1 MAATG
6 TIPFLGS
13 GSRSVTLRILPTS
26 LQIFFCYF
34 AIGLPMAVLPSVVHL
49 QLHFNTVLAGLAISA
64 QYVATVVSR
73 PQAGRM
79 ADSVGARR
87 TVLWGLVTCGFSGL
101 CLAGAGWLGSSE
113 PSWPL
118 ACLGV
123 VFLSRLVLGYGE
135 SWLATGSSL
144 WGIARVGQEHTARVI
159 SWSGISSYGGL
170 AIGAPAGVWIEHAWG
185 LSGVGLVSLGVSCL
199 GLATAWPIGEVGA
212 AEGEPLKF
220 RQVLG
225 RVFPYGTALALATT
239 GFGTIA
245 SFMVLFY
252 AHRHWADA
260 AFALT
265 SFGAS
270 FVLAR
275 LLFAHSI
282 DRWGGFRVALVCL
295 SGEIGGLLF
304 LWMAFTPA
312 MAFAGAALTGFG
324 FSLVFPA
331 LGVEAVNRVSAENR
345 GSALGI
351 FTAFAD
357 LSLGMTGPVIGLIVA
372 GLGYSP
378 IFLFAAVMAALA
390 LGLTLLL
397 QTEHRK
403 QNTGCRTQNTGC
415 RRGQWPEGTRQQAV
429 GNRQQAG

>member
-1 MAATG
+1 MAASG
-6 TIPFLGS
+6 TIPFTGS
-13 GSRSVTLRILPTS
+13 EPRPVTLRILPTS

-87 TVLWGLVTCGFSGL
+87 TVLSGLVTCGCSGL
-101 CLAGAGWLGSSE
+101 CLAGAGWLGSF
-113 PSWPL
+113 PL

-123 VFLSRLVLGYGE
+123 IFVSRLVLGWGE

-144 WGIARVGQEHTARVI
+144 WGIARVGHEHTARVI
-159 SWSGISSYGGL
+159 SWSGICSYGGL
-170 AIGAPAGVWIEHAWG
+170 AIGAPVGVWIVRAWG

-199 GLATAWPIGEVGA
+199 GLLTAWPIGEVA
-212 AEGEPLKF
+212 VPEGEPLRF

-252 AHRHWADA
+252 AHRHWPDA
-260 AFALT
+260 AYALT

-270 FVLAR
+270 FILAR

-304 LWMAFTPA
+304 LWLAFTPG

-331 LGVEAVNRVSAENR
+331 LGVEAVNRVTAENR

-351 FTAFAD
+351 YTAFAD
-357 LSLGMTGPVIGLIVA
+357 LSLGLIGPVIGLIVA

-378 IFLFAAVMAALA
+378 IFLFAALMAAVALGMTLA
-390 LGLTLLL
+390 LHAGRRIQGAGYRVQGAGLRT
-397 QTEHRK
+397 QDAEHRV
-403 QNTGCRTQNTGC
+403 QVTD
-415 RRGQWPEGTRQQAV
+415 
-429 GNRQQAG
+429 

>member
-1 MAATG
+1 MQPTGDPAAGGVYHKVREMAGGG
-6 TIPFLGS
+6 TIPLLGS
-13 GSRSVTLRILPTS
+13 ASRSVTLRILPTS

-79 ADSVGARR
+79 ADRVGARQ
-87 TVLWGLVTCGFSGL
+87 TVLSGLVTCGISGL
-101 CLAGAGWLGSSE
+101 CLAGAGWLGA
-113 PSWPL
+113 WPL

-123 VFLSRLVLGYGE
+123 MFASRLVLGYGE
-135 SWLATGSSL
+135 SWLATGASL

-170 AIGAPAGVWIEHAWG
+170 AIGAPVGVWIVRAWG
-185 LSGVGLVSLGVSCL
+185 LSGVGLLSLGISCL
-199 GLATAWPIGEVGA
+199 GLLTAWPIGEVA
-212 AEGEPLKF
+212 VPEGEPLKF

-270 FVLAR
+270 FILAR

-304 LWMAFTPA
+304 LWLSSTPA

-331 LGVEAVNRVSAENR
+331 LGVEAVNRVTVENR
-345 GSALGI
+345 GAALGI
-351 FTAFAD
+351 YTAFAD
-357 LSLGMTGPVIGLIVA
+357 LSLGMIGPVVGLIVA

-378 IFLFAAVMAALA
+378 IFLFAALMAALA
-390 LGLTLLL
+390 LGMTLVL
-397 QTEHRK
+397 HRK
-403 QNTGCRTQNTGC
+403 PGVARAVEFAAEQGIGF
-415 RRGQWPEGTRQQAV
+415 RG
-429 GNRQQAG
+429 